1 MEGTKSIQLNQ
12 LYKPK
17 NASDKE
23 RTSNIL
29 ITKQGKNLH
38 LMNIKVK
45 GPLSSHHNHP
55 TKKKIGAAGNTPSHD
70 KPFGLGYGNNN
81 EINNQANYNAT

>member
-1 MEGTKSIQLNQ
+1 LEGTKSIQLNQ

-17 NASDKE
+17 HASEKE
-23 RTSNIL
+23 R

-45 GPLSSHHNHP
+45 GPLNSHHNHL
-55 TKKKIGAAGNTPSHD
+55 TKKKIGAASNTPSQD
-70 KPFGLGYGNNN
+70 RPFGLGYGNNN
-81 EINNQANYNAT
+81 EINNQGNCNVA